1 MSGAPGLGAPR
12 DTHTPASSLPT
23 LADMR
28 VNRPPPRTPRD
39 PAFDESA
46 TVSAAQAGDQ
56 TAFAALVDRYGPAVL
71 SLCYA
76 STLDRG
82 EAEDLSQDIFVSAWR
97 GLARFR
103 GQSAFSTWLFAL
115 ARNACVD
122 RARRAAARPRLAGAT
137 ESERSPGRAE
147 DDHARRTARALL
159 AAAGGLSAPLRQA
172 LLLRDVQGLSYD
184 EIAELQDVP
193 VGTVRSRLAAAR
205 ATVAEEVGGR

>member
-1 MSGAPGLGAPR
+1 MPGPATLRA
-12 DTHTPASSLPT
+12 TPMLATSSPT
-23 LADMR
+23 LGQMR
-28 VNRPPPRTPRD
+28 VNRPPHRAPRNPVL
-39 PAFDESA
+39 DESA
-46 TVSAAQAGDQ
+46 TVLAAQAGDQ
-56 TAFAALVDRYGPAVL
+56 TAFAALVDRYGPPIL

-82 EAEDLSQDIFVSAWR
+82 EAEDLAQDVFTSAWR

-122 RARRAAARPRLAGAT
+122 RARRAAARPRLANAA
-137 ESERSPGRAE
+137 EIEHAPARAE

-159 AAAGGLSAPLRQA
+159 VAAAELSAPLRQA

-193 VGTVRSRLAAAR
+193 IGTVRSRLASAR
-205 ATVAEEVGGR
+205 ATVAEEVGER